1 MFYHRSLLEIAEYI
15 FITAS
20 VVGIFANY
28 IFDKPIIYAVGC
40 VLISLLINL
49 ANRHK
54 LAAQIQVIKFDTTGK
69 LEQYQESI
77 SQMISQLQNSI
88 AFFESTAK
96 NLEEDRENLKIKPLL
111 ETMKSLSNRFNIQ
124 EQTIKL
130 LQTELEMIS
139 QQFKQR
145 PELQQINDLTS
156 VIIDLQQFINKL
168 PEWSDLRQ
176 HQFQKLEEK
185 VNHALHKLEESI
197 AEGKRETVEEGR
209 RKKEEMD
216 GDSNYNQL

>member
-1 MFYHRSLLEIAEYI
+1 MFYSRSLLEIAEYI

-20 VVGIFANY
+20 VVGFLANY

-49 ANRHK
+49 VNRHK
-54 LAAQIQVIKFDTTGK
+54 LAAQIKVIKFDNTGK
-69 LEQYQESI
+69 IEQYQESI

-88 AFFESTAK
+88 ALFESTAE
-96 NLEEDRENLKIKPLL
+96 NLEDNQENIKIKPLL
-111 ETMKSLSNRFNIQ
+111 ETIKSLSNRFDIQ

-156 VIIDLQQFINKL
+156 VIIDLQQFIKKL

-197 AEGKRETVEEGR
+197 AEGKRKTEVGR
-209 RKKEEMD
+209 REKEEVD
-216 GDSNYNQL
+216 GDSNHNQL